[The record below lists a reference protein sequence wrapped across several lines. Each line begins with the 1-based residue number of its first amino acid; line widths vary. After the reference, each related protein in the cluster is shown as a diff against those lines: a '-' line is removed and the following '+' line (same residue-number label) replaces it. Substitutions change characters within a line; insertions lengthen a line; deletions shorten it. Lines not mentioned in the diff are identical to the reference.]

1 MGGFDFGGACGQ
13 AVFIPRSN
21 PKLRVEV
28 LAVSGTKTGQQ
39 GTIFDGSF
47 AKDNPTA
54 MLDHAHRA
62 GHVTAVA
69 TQALTRAF
77 YGAQNMYRYM
87 LGCSG
92 GGRMTEQAIHRYPDE
107 FHGAVVGAP
116 GLGRDPHVFTGPTQ
130 QSFTRSERRRG
141 GKEC

>member
-1 MGGFDFGGACGQ
+1 MGLGGAAGFMPP
-13 AVFIPRSN
+13 AN
-21 PKLRVEV
+21 PKL
-28 LAVSGTKTGQQ
+28 LGAGFAVAVTDTGHQ
-39 GTIFDGSF
+39 GTILDWSF

-62 GHVTAVA
+62 CHVTAVA

-92 GGRMTEQAIHRYPDE
+92 GGRMTEQAIELYPDD
-107 FHGAVVGAP
+107 FDGAEI
-116 GLGRDPHVFTGPTQ
+116 GRASWRAKVCPSVLISVRHIT
-130 QSFTRSERRRG
+130 
-141 GKEC
+141 KKKKKK